1 MSRSKSKLGPLALIS
16 LVREMRTGA
25 GDRRPIAVA
34 GAPELVP
41 LLARELRAGG
51 DASAVVE
58 GATERD
64 ARTFAALV
72 WLGPPDERTLRAA
85 SLADV
90 PIVAVSDEA
99 RLPYVLAADIVA
111 PLPGEGLPVDAVA
124 AVLARRLGEGGTAL
138 AARLPVLREPLCR
151 HLIAVF
157 SKRNAVVAAA
167 VFVPGVDLPVLTLNQ
182 ARLVL
187 RLALAHGLELD
198 AKRARELLAVVG
210 AGYGFRAV
218 AREALDF
225 VPVVGWAVKGAVA
238 YGATRGVGEAA
249 LRYFATIV

>member
-1 MSRSKSKLGPLALIS
+1 MSRSKLGPLSLIS
-16 LVREMRTGA
+16 LVRELRTGA

-34 GAPELVP
+34 GASQLVP

-51 DASAVVE
+51 EASAVVE
-58 GATERD
+58 GATEHD
-64 ARTFAALV
+64 ASTFAALV

-90 PIVAVSDEA
+90 PIVAVSDEPQ
-99 RLPYVLAADIVA
+99 LPYVLAADIVA
-111 PLPGEGLPVDAVA
+111 PLPGHGLPVDAVA
-124 AVLARRLGEGGTAL
+124 AALARRLGEGGTAL

-157 SKRNAVVAAA
+157 SRRNALVAAA
-167 VFVPGVDLPVLTLNQ
+167 VFIPGVDLPVLTLNQ

-210 AGYGFRAV
+210 AGYGLRAV

-225 VPVVGWAVKGAVA
+225 IPVVGWAVKGAVA
-238 YGATRGVGEAA
+238 YGGTRGVGEAA
-249 LRYFATIV
+249 LRYFASIA